1 MSNGP
6 RLTIAAGVVAL
17 EAADAAAEPKVLLV
31 HRPAYGDWS
40 LPKGKLHA
48 DESLPACA
56 TRETLEETG
65 ATVRLGLPLGVI
77 RYPVSSGPKE
87 VHYWRAALVSS
98 VPRRPDAEVD
108 KVVWLPARAALER
121 MTYGDE
127 RALVDR
133 ALALPASTPLLVVRH
148 GKAVGRASWGG
159 PDPERPVDE
168 RGRKQS
174 AAIVPL
180 LAAYGVGRLESSS
193 STRCLETLEPYAA
206 ASGLRIRGRAALSE
220 ESALSSDE
228 AVKKVMARL
237 AEAASGGLPVAV
249 CGHRPVLPVMLA
261 GVGLEP
267 RPLLTGAVAVAHLDA
282 AGSAVATEF
291 HEPLA

>member
-1 MSNGP
+1 MSMAV

-17 EAADAAAEPKVLLV
+17 DADGACEPKVLLV
-31 HRPAYGDWS
+31 HRPAYDDWS

-48 DESLPACA
+48 FETLPACA

-65 ATVRLGLPLGVI
+65 AVVRLGAPVGVI

-87 VHYWRAALVSS
+87 VHYWRASLVSS
-98 VPRRPDAEVD
+98 MPRRPDAEVD

-133 ALALPASTPLLVVRH
+133 ALAMPASTPLLLVRH
-148 GKAVGRASWGG
+148 GKAVGRASWDG

-168 RGRKQS
+168 RGRRQS

-180 LAAYGVGRLESSS
+180 LAAYGVGHLESSS
-193 STRCLETLEPYAA
+193 SLRCLETFAPYAA
-206 ASGLRIRGRAALSE
+206 ASGLQVQGRPALSE
-220 ESALSSDE
+220 ESAMASDE
-228 AVKKVMARL
+228 AVRRVMARL
-237 AEAASGGLPVAV
+237 AEAASGGLPTAV
-249 CGHRPVLPVMLA
+249 CGHRPVLPTMLA

-267 RPLLTGAVAVAHLDA
+267 RPLLTGEIVIAHLDA
-282 AGSAVATEF
+282 DGATVASEV
-291 HEPLA
+291 HRPRA